1 MIELDFLKHV
11 RKETVAYL
19 TILLFMFS
27 SKAFSIVLGTQL
39 VLTQCLL
46 NEGMGGVEIMSFRI
60 GTI

>member
-1 MIELDFLKHV
+1 MIDLDFLKHV
-11 RKETVAYL
+11 RKETVAHL

-27 SKAFSIVLGTQL
+27 SKAFSIVLGTYL

-46 NEGMGGVEIMSFRI
+46 NEGMSGVEIVSFRI